1 MVGSVRDVESRN
13 SKPNRTKMRAGRR
26 ESTRESSVKRQLFAT
41 AVLALAFVG
50 GGPTPA
56 AAQAS
61 TALTG
66 RVSSAEEGAMEGVVV
81 SAKKAGS
88 TVTVSVVSDDRGRFA
103 FPSSKLG
110 SGSYSLRIRAT
121 GYELD
126 GPGSVEITLA
136 LPVAVDLKLRKV
148 RDITPQMTNAEWI
161 ASFPGTPEQ
170 KKFLY
175 GCVGCHT
182 LERVAKSKH
191 DAAGFTQVMKRM
203 AGYANN
209 SHVERPQVRVVARD
223 PMRDF
228 GPDSDKQAAYLATLN
243 QSAGAWPD
251 ELKALPRVKGK
262 SKRVVITEYD
272 LPRRPLMPHDVI
284 VDRDGIVW
292 YSQFDQ
298 QFLGRFDPK
307 TLAHAEFAIPV
318 QRPDFPKGTLDLEV
332 DPEGN
337 LWLSHMFQSC
347 IVKFDKKS
355 EKFQAFPLPKGVVN
369 ENSQQS
375 MVGPQR
381 WTVDRKVW
389 LNDAGIPGLHRLDMT
404 TGKFETWK
412 PYQNMKG
419 PHSVYGIYADS
430 KNNIFF
436 MDFGGE
442 SVGRIEAA
450 TGKLTLFPTPTPRS
464 RPRRGRM
471 DEEDRVWFAEWRAE
485 KIAMFDTR
493 TEKFREWPV
502 PTPYTAP
509 YDVVLDKAGK
519 VWTAGMNTDRVLRMD
534 LESGEFVEYP
544 LPSQTNIRRVFV
556 DNSATPP
563 AFWVGN
569 NHHAAIVKVE
579 PLE

>member
-1 MVGSVRDVESRN
+1 MTRRVLPVASAGLMFVAFLAGVGI
-13 SKPNRTKMRAGRR
+13 A
-26 ESTRESSVKRQLFAT
+26 
-41 AVLALAFVG
+41 
-50 GGPTPA
+50 PA
-56 AAQAS
+56 AAQTS

-66 RVSSAEEGAMEGVVV
+66 RVSSAEEGVMEGVVV

-88 TVTVSVVSDDRGRFA
+88 TVTVSVVSDAQGRFS
-103 FPSSKLG
+103 FPSAKLG
-110 SGSYSLRIRAT
+110 SGSYSLKVRAT
-121 GYELD
+121 GFELD
-126 GPGSVEITLA
+126 APGSAEITLA
-136 LPVAVDLKLRKV
+136 LPVAVDLKLRKA

-161 ASFPGTPEQ
+161 ESFPGTPDQ

-191 DAAGFTQVMKRM
+191 DAGGFLQVMKRM
-203 AGYANN
+203 ATYANN
-209 SHVERPQVRVVARD
+209 SHIERPQVRVVARD

-243 QSAGAWPD
+243 QSSGNWSYS
-251 ELKALPRVKGK
+251 LKTLRRVKGK
-262 SKRVVITEYD
+262 GTRVVITEYD

-284 VDRDGIVW
+284 VDREGVVW

-298 QFLGRFDPK
+298 QFLGKFDPK
-307 TLAHAEFAIPV
+307 TLTHAEFAIPV

-337 LWLSHMFQSC
+337 LWLSHMFQSGV
-347 IVKFDKKS
+347 VKFDKKTQT
-355 EKFQAFPLPKGVVN
+355 FQAFPLPAGLVN
-369 ENSQQS
+369 EDSQQS

-381 WTVDRKVW
+381 WTVNRKLW
-389 LNDAGIPGLHRLDMT
+389 LNDAGIPGMHRLDMA

-412 PYQNMKG
+412 PYENMKG

-430 KNNIFF
+430 RNNIFF

-442 SVGRIEAA
+442 NVGRIDAK
-450 TGKLTLFPTPTPRS
+450 TGKLTLHPTPTPRS

-471 DEEDRVWFAEWRAE
+471 DGEDRIWFAEWRAE
-485 KIAMFDTR
+485 KIGMFDTR
-493 TEKFREWPV
+493 TETFREWPV

-509 YDVVLDKAGK
+509 YDVVRDRSGK

-534 LESGEFVEYP
+534 LESGEYAEYP
-544 LPSQTNIRRVFV
+544 LPSQTNIRRVFI
-556 DNSATPP
+556 DDATMPP
-563 AFWVGN
+563 TFWVGN
-569 NHHAAIVKVE
+569 NHHATLVKVE
-579 PLE
+579 PLD

>member
-1 MVGSVRDVESRN
+1 MFMLFLAGS
-13 SKPNRTKMRAGRR
+13 
-26 ESTRESSVKRQLFAT
+26 
-41 AVLALAFVG
+41 
-50 GGPTPA
+50 GPA
-56 AAQAS
+56 WAAQAPE
-61 TALTG
+61 ALTG
-66 RVSSAEEGAMEGVVV
+66 RVTSAEEGAMEGVVV
-81 SAKKAGS
+81 SAKKSGS
-88 TVTVSVVSDDRGRFA
+88 TVTTSVVTDSQGRFS

-110 SGSYSLRIRAT
+110 SGDYVLRVRAT

-126 GPGSVEITLA
+126 APVSVDVVLA
-136 LPVAVDLKLRKV
+136 LPVEVDLKLRKV
-148 RDITPQMTNAEWI
+148 RDITPQLTNAEWI
-161 ASFPGTPEQ
+161 ASFPGSPEQ

-191 DAAGFTQVMKRM
+191 DAAGFQAVMKRM

-209 SHVERPQVRVVARD
+209 SHVERPQARLVARD

-243 QSAGAWPD
+243 QSAGAWSY
-251 ELKALPRVKGK
+251 ELKTLPRVKGK
-262 SKRVVITEYD
+262 GTRVVITEYD

-284 VDRDGIVW
+284 VDQEGIVW

-307 TLAHAEFAIPV
+307 TLKHAEFAIPV
-318 QRPDFPKGTLDLEV
+318 QRPDYPKGTLDLEV

-337 LWLSHMFQSC
+337 LWLSHMFQSG
-347 IVKFDKKS
+347 IVKFDKKT
-355 EKFQAFPLPKGVVN
+355 EKFQAFPLPSGVVN

-389 LNDAGIPGLHRLDMT
+389 LNDAGIPGLHRLDMA

-412 PYQNMKG
+412 PYENMKG

-442 SVGRIEAA
+442 NVGKIEAA
-450 TGKLTLFPTPTPRS
+450 TGKLSLFPTPTPRS

-471 DEEDRVWFAEWRAE
+471 DGEDRVWFAEWRAE
-485 KIAMFDTR
+485 KIGMFDTR
-493 TEKFREWPV
+493 TEKFREWNV

-509 YDVVLDKAGK
+509 YDVVLDRNGK

-534 LESGEFVEYP
+534 LETGEFTEYP